1 MRTDGLLVVATPM
14 SSACSTSWTKFEHR
28 RVVLRVRSTSFAL
41 ALYELDLTVIIS
53 LSRALALPA
62 RPCWS
67 SPRCCAAR
75 MLFKLHYLI
84 FAAPVQRA
92 CSTRLGLRIARLV
105 RKLYMLDLS
114 VFSALR
120 A

>member
-1 MRTDGLLVVATPM
+1 MLYKQDQVG
-14 SSACSTSWTKFEHR
+14 HH

-41 ALYELDLTVIIS
+41 ALYELDLTVIIA

-62 RPCWS
+62 RLCWS
-67 SPRCCAAR
+67 SLRCCAEHV
-75 MLFKLHYLI
+75 LFNLPYLI
-84 FAAPVQRA
+84 FAAPMQRA
-92 CSTRLGLRIARLV
+92 CSTRLGLCIARLA

-114 VFSALR
+114 VFSTLR